1 MLNTFIVIFSMFG
14 LAFLIKE
21 SDGPFDIMSRLRNLL
36 MRNKYVGVFFFKLLD
51 CYFCTGFHTGWIIYL
66 LHEKNWHL
74 NLLFCWGLAGGAVS
88 LMMDAALSSLKK

>member
-1 MLNTFIVIFSMFG
+1 MSILIMMFAIFG

-21 SDGPFDIMSRLRNLL
+21 SDGPFDIMSRLRGLL

-51 CYFCTGFHTGWIIYL
+51 CYFCTGFHAGWIIYL

-74 NLLFCWGLAGGAVS
+74 NLLIYWGLAGGAIS
-88 LMMDAALSSLKK
+88 LMMDAALNFLKK